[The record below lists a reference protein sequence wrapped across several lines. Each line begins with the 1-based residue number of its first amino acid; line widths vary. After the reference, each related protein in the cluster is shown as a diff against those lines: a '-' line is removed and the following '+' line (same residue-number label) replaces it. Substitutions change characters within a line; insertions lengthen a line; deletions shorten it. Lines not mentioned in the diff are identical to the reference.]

1 MAPAKC
7 PCCDGYGRR
16 PRPSWEPGEG
26 PVVCRACSGRGLVPA
41 LTATAPVVQH
51 ETVCRAPVVPFV
63 RADHR
68 IIGGATP

>member
-1 MAPAKC
+1 
-7 PCCDGYGRR
+7 
-16 PRPSWEPGEG
+16 
-26 PVVCRACSGRGLVPA
+26 VVCRACSGRGLVPA